1 MLTVLD
7 SLPVGLLD
15 ANPRDLH
22 GVLPGPTL
30 IHLPGRREPPL
41 FVSILL
47 HGNEVSGLHAMQR
60 LLARYRDREMPRA
73 LSLLVGNVEAARA
86 GVRRLDHQS
95 DYNRIWPGAE
105 DAGRPEHQF
114 AAEVMEAMRERGI
127 FASLDIHNN
136 TGTNPHYAC
145 VRRLEPA
152 FLHLATLFS
161 RTVVYFARPR
171 GTLAGAF
178 SALCPSVA
186 VECGKPGQEAG
197 IAHAAEYVEA
207 CLHLS
212 ALPVHPVPPHDLD
225 LFHTVAVVKV
235 PADVE
240 FTFGAGKAP
249 IAFPV
254 DLDHNNF
261 RELKAGTPFAA
272 VAATDHLLEVRD
284 EAGNDV
290 FDDFFQ
296 VRDGRLLTRRSV
308 MPSML
313 TLDTRAIRQDCVCYL
328 MERL

>member
-15 ANPRDLH
+15 AGPRELH

-30 IHLPGRREPPL
+30 IHIPGRREPAL
-41 FVSILL
+41 FVSVLL
-47 HGNEVSGLHAMQR
+47 HGNEVSGLHAVQR
-60 LLARYRDREMPRA
+60 VLARYRNRELPRA

-86 GVRRLDHQS
+86 GVRRLDHQA
-95 DYNRIWPGAE
+95 DYNRVWPGAE
-105 DAGRPEHQF
+105 DSGRPEHQF
-114 AAEVMEAMRERGI
+114 AAEVVEAMRERGL
-127 FASLDIHNN
+127 FASVDIHNN

-145 VRRLEPA
+145 VRRLEPG

-178 SALCPSVA
+178 STLCPSVA
-186 VECGKPGQEAG
+186 VECGKPGREAG

-207 CLHLS
+207 CLNLS
-212 ALPVHPVPPHDLD
+212 ALPEHPVPKHDLD

-240 FTFGAGKAP
+240 FTFGAAKAP
-249 IAFPV
+249 IAFPA

-261 RELKAGTPFAA
+261 RELRAGTFFAA
-272 VAATDHLLEVRD
+272 VATAKHVLDVRD

-290 FDDFFQ
+290 FDDVFE
-296 VRDGRLLTRRSV
+296 VRNGQLLTRRSV

-313 TLDTRAIRQDCVCYL
+313 TPDPRAIRQDCLCYL
-328 MERL
+328 MERM